1 MGMDATPSSSSLS
14 AAEALLDPAVGR
26 RPLDVLDVREGREK
40 RGERDRVFCRGRD
53 RIIVNVYTFGSIGV

>member
-1 MGMDATPSSSSLS
+1 MGMDATPSSSSLP

-40 RGERDRVFCRGRD
+40 RGER
-53 RIIVNVYTFGSIGV
+53 